1 MQVVAGLCA
10 SPDHKLPAFKRFH
23 LNRLRSTIR
32 QKMWLTKFLLGAVAV
47 YAGVVALMY
56 LLQTHLLFPARLAGD
71 SKPGLPDAATYLEV
85 NAPQNVRLVGMRV
98 KPANKADANTPIL
111 IGFGGNAWQAQNTAE
126 FLHGLYP
133 ENEVIVFH
141 YRGYGESAGKPS
153 ADRLLSDS
161 LLIYDHVQKTV
172 GSERIVAVGFSIG
185 SAVAAHMASKR
196 PLAGLILVSPFDSL
210 EALASQ
216 HYPWLPVKWF
226 LRHRTDTF
234 VDIQSVTAPT
244 AVIAAQL
251 DTIIPPQ
258 RTQIVRRVIP
268 NLVVDVTV
276 AGAGHNDLYGKVEF
290 REAMVRAMN
299 EIQAEIDQQ

>member
-1 MQVVAGLCA
+1 
-10 SPDHKLPAFKRFH
+10 
-23 LNRLRSTIR
+23 
-32 QKMWLTKFLLGAVAV
+32 MWLTKLILGAVAV

-71 SKPGLPDAATYLEV
+71 GNSGLPDAATYLEV
-85 NAPQNVRLVGMRV
+85 DAPENVRLVGMRIEPTD
-98 KPANKADANTPIL
+98 KSDAKKPIL
-111 IGFGGNAWQAQNTAE
+111 IGFGGNAWRAQNTAE
-126 FLHGLYP
+126 YLHGLYP

-161 LLIYDHVQKTV
+161 LLIYDYVQNTV
-172 GSERIVAVGFSIG
+172 GLRETVGVGFSIG
-185 SAVAAHMASKR
+185 SAVAAHLASKR

-226 LRHRTDTF
+226 LRHRTETYE
-234 VDIQSVTAPT
+234 DIQQVTAPT
-244 AVIAAQL
+244 AVIAAEL
-251 DTIIPPQ
+251 DSIIPPG
-258 RTQIVRRVIP
+258 RTQIVREVIP

-276 AGAGHNDLYGKVEF
+276 AGAGHNDLYGRVEF
-290 REAMVRAMN
+290 REAMERAM
-299 EIQAEIDQQ
+299 AEIEAAMDQQ